1 MNKKLQK
8 YINNIIGLKLEE
20 INLACE
26 IIMLNFGNYK
36 IHFQSFTRVI
46 KNNDILLTTLDYQ
59 SWDKKEDKNND
70 EWYFLEKYKK
80 EILNGIVI
88 DVSLTKTND
97 LTIVFD
103 NGIIIETYIS
113 NGYSHYEEEQEQW
126 RLILKLDNDKS
137 HDIVIYNKH
146 IEYM

>member
-26 IIMLNFGNYK
+26 MIMLNFGNYK
-36 IHFQSFTRVI
+36 IHIQSFTRVI

-103 NGIIIETYIS
+103 NGITIETYIS

>member
-1 MNKKLQK
+1 
-8 YINNIIGLKLEE
+8 
-20 INLACE
+20 
-26 IIMLNFGNYK
+26 MLNFGNYK

-103 NGIIIETYIS
+103 NGITIETYIS

>member
-1 MNKKLQK
+1 MNEKLQK

-26 IIMLNFGNYK
+26 MIMLNFGNYK

-103 NGIIIETYIS
+103 NGITIETYIS

-126 RLILKLDNDKS
+126 RLILKLDNDES
-137 HDIVIYNKH
+137 YDIVIYNKH

>member
-8 YINNIIGLKLEE
+8 YINNIIGLKIEE

-26 IIMLNFGNYK
+26 MIMLNFENYK

-103 NGIIIETYIS
+103 NGITIETYIS
-113 NGYSHYEEEQEQW
+113 NGYYHYEEEQEQW
-126 RLILKLDNDKS
+126 RLILKLDNDES
-137 HDIVIYNKH
+137 YDIVIYNKH

>member
-1 MNKKLQK
+1 MNQKLQK

-103 NGIIIETYIS
+103 NGITIETYIS

-126 RLILKLDNDKS
+126 RLILKLDNDES
-137 HDIVIYNKH
+137 YDIVIYNKH

>member
-26 IIMLNFGNYK
+26 MIMLNFGNYK

-103 NGIIIETYIS
+103 NGITIETYIS

>member
-8 YINNIIGLKLEE
+8 YINNIIGLKPKE

-26 IIMLNFGNYK
+26 MIMLNFGNYK
-36 IHFQSFTRVI
+36 IHFQSFTRII

-59 SWDKKEDKNND
+59 NWDKKEDKNND

-103 NGIIIETYIS
+103 NGITIETYIS
-113 NGYSHYEEEQEQW
+113 NGYSHYEEDQEQW

-137 HDIVIYNKH
+137 QDIVIYNKH

>member
-1 MNKKLQK
+1 MNKKLKK
-8 YINNIIGLKLEE
+8 YTNNIIGLKVEG

-26 IIMLNFGNYK
+26 MIMLNFRNYK
-36 IHFQSFTRVI
+36 IHFQSFTRII

-59 SWDKKEDKNND
+59 NWDKKEGKNND
-70 EWYFLEKYKK
+70 ECYFLEKYKK

-103 NGIIIETYIS
+103 NGITIETYIS

-126 RLILKLDNDKS
+126 RLILKLDNDKY

>member
-103 NGIIIETYIS
+103 NGITIETYIS

>member
-1 MNKKLQK
+1 MNEKLQK

-26 IIMLNFGNYK
+26 MIMLNFGNYK

-103 NGIIIETYIS
+103 NGITIETYIS

-126 RLILKLDNDKS
+126 RLIIKLDNDKS

>member
-26 IIMLNFGNYK
+26 MIMLNFGNYK

-103 NGIIIETYIS
+103 NGITIETYIS

-126 RLILKLDNDKS
+126 RLILKLDNEES
-137 HDIVIYNKH
+137 YDIVIYNKH

>member
-1 MNKKLQK
+1 
-8 YINNIIGLKLEE
+8 
-20 INLACE
+20 
-26 IIMLNFGNYK
+26 MLNFVNYK

-103 NGIIIETYIS
+103 NGITIETYIS

-126 RLILKLDNDKS
+126 RLILKLDNEES
-137 HDIVIYNKH
+137 YDIVIYNKH